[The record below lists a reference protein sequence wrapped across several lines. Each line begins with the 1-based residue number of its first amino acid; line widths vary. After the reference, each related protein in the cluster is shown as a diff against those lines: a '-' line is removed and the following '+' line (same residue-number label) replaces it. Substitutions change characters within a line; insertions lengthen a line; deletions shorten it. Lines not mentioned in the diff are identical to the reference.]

1 MFQMNHF
8 RIEGGR
14 VVNLQAMLDQTKI
27 RKQQQRLAA
36 ATIASASITKKNPE
50 VKESLPKVSLSKEI
64 PEKKS
69 PPPVSPKPKTQCQ
82 QQEAPKQAPK
92 QSPLLNNQ
100 VQKSVIY
107 QQLKPVVGQ
116 EKGSVKA
123 ALPAHERKL
132 HEMHFTAH
140 KKLLNTSL
148 SKLLMNAKR
157 KGDQNGEEESLTLEE
172 EKQLLMQQHEDQMK
186 RLMLQHQKRIVML
199 KNQQEQRELRRKQ
212 EEERLQQM
220 QTNPKINTRSLI
232 RQSNQSTKP
241 SLFPQPSLNLKCL
254 SCNDVFSSTKS
265 LRLHA
270 TQVHGSSFGV

>member
-1 MFQMNHF
+1 MNHF

-14 VVNLQAMLDQTKI
+14 VVNLQAMLNQTKI

-36 ATIASASITKKNPE
+36 ATITSASITKKNPE

-82 QQEAPKQAPK
+82 QQEAQK

-100 VQKSVIY
+100 VQKSIIY
-107 QQLKPVVGQ
+107 KQPKPVVGQ

-212 EEERLQQM
+212 EEERLKQM
-220 QTNPKINTRSLI
+220 QINPKTNTRSLI

-241 SLFPQPSLNLKCL
+241 SLLPQPSLNLKCL